1 MPKTI
6 QARACNRP
14 SRTTS
19 YRGSSKRTVTANQD
33 TFPQSS
39 RCGANV
45 PCCGT
50 SPMLTV
56 QDGPFFGALSARAAV
71 PSLAAAPGT
80 AAGLPFATLPAAP
93 AIPSS
98 CAAGTERPA
107 DGSVPASLPVVPSP
121 ERPSRSPWTEKN
133 VPAICPP
140 GLPSPVLCRRTN
152 RPSPPSGSCQMPIR
166 RSRAAMPVRSRKAVS
181 TAAACGPGTR

>member
-14 SRTTS
+14 PRTTS

-56 QDGPFFGALSARAAV
+56 QDGPFFGALSARAA
-71 PSLAAAPGT
+71 LY
-80 AAGLPFATLPAAP
+80 
-93 AIPSS
+93 
-98 CAAGTERPA
+98 
-107 DGSVPASLPVVPSP
+107 
-121 ERPSRSPWTEKN
+121 
-133 VPAICPP
+133 
-140 GLPSPVLCRRTN
+140 
-152 RPSPPSGSCQMPIR
+152 
-166 RSRAAMPVRSRKAVS
+166 
-181 TAAACGPGTR
+181 